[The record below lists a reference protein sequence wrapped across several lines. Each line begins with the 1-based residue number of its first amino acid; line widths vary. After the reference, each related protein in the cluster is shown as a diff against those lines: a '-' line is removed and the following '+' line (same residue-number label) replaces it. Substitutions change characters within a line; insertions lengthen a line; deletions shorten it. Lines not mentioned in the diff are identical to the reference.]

1 MQHREIITKKLESLE
16 GRMSRMESM
25 LSRGGNAQDF
35 KIEIQSSKEI
45 IQDVKDYIQR
55 EPRTAGEN

>member
-35 KIEIQSSKEI
+35 KTEIQSSKEI

>member
-1 MQHREIITKKLESLE
+1 MQHREIITRKLESIE

-25 LSRGGNAQDF
+25 LSRGGSSKDF
-35 KIEIQSSKEI
+35 KDEIQITKEL
-45 IQDVKDYIQR
+45 IQDVKDYVQR